1 MAHAYAIPSSS
12 ISSPLFQ
19 YSSSF
24 SPRKQML
31 AVFIGSSILMFIVV
45 LTMVLCF
52 IDCLQKKTK
61 QKPNI
66 SLMKTNGH
74 VNHHSPPLPN
84 GKLTPPIKPKNFYD
98 DHSSTHHYK
107 SLKPTIVI
115 ASSMSY
121 SSSSIDSTTRANTAH
136 NRAITNAYTYTALST
151 SDDLLPVDFDDN
163 INSAMDDNGIELMM
177 TTV

>member
-1 MAHAYAIPSSS
+1 
-12 ISSPLFQ
+12 
-19 YSSSF
+19 
-24 SPRKQML
+24 
-31 AVFIGSSILMFIVV
+31 MFIVV

-52 IDCLQKKTK
+52 IDCLQKKPK